1 MADEKVS
8 LGDELLTVPD
18 VTSQVLGSIP

>member
-1 MADEKVS
+1 MADVKVS

-18 VTSQVLGSIP
+18 VTSQVLAAIP